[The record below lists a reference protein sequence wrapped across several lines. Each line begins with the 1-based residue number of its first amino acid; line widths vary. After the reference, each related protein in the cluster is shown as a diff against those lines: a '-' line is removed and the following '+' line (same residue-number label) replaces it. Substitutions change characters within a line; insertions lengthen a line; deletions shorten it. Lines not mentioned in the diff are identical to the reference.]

1 MAKRKSKKK
10 FDVEAL
16 LSSIKPDRKLVVFN
30 DKHNSFDWVIGTFIE
45 VLEHNY
51 YQAEQCANIIHTKGR
66 CVVREGEID
75 TLSPL
80 LEAIKEKGLTA
91 DII

>member
-1 MAKRKSKKK
+1 MAKRKKK
-10 FDVEAL
+10 FDVESL
-16 LSSIKPDRKLVVFN
+16 LASITYPTNQIVVYN
-30 DKHNSFDWVIGTFIE
+30 DTHNSFDWVIGTFME

-66 CVVREGEID
+66 CVVKEGDIHA
-75 TLSPL
+75 LNPL
-80 LEAIKEKGLTA
+80 LDAIKEKGLTA

>member
-10 FDVEAL
+10 FDVESL

-75 TLSPL
+75 MLSPL